1 MPIKPVLGVTMG
13 DPAGVGPEVILKALQ
28 SPPPGCRV
36 IVLGD
41 LAVLQETATRL
52 ASALRPHQW
61 QVGDALPTDAR
72 QIPVLALSQ
81 LAPAERIPGQPTRA
95 GGEASYRYVENGVRF
110 ALDGTLDGLVTAPI
124 SKAMWQAAGHAYP
137 GHTELLAAL
146 TDTAEVRM
154 MLDGSPPSLLGGRPE
169 LVEGRGD
176 KKPLR
181 VILVTTH
188 LPLAQVPCALSCE
201 RIAKTITVA
210 ATHLRRFYGLPRP
223 RLAVAGLNP
232 HAGEAGAFG
241 DEEQRLIQPA
251 VERARGTGC
260 NVVGPLPA
268 DTVFVRAVR
277 GEFDA
282 VICQYHDQA
291 LIPLKLLSWEDGVN
305 VTLGLPIIRT
315 SPDHGTAFDIAG
327 HNKASPNSM
336 QAALGLAAEMT
347 QRTRTAR

>member
-1 MPIKPVLGVTMG
+1 MG

-41 LAVLQETATRL
+41 LIVLQETAARL
-52 ASALRPHQW
+52 ASSLRPYPW
-61 QVGDALPTDAR
+61 RPDDALPTDAQR
-72 QIPVLALSQ
+72 LPVLALSR
-81 LAPAERIPGQPTRA
+81 LAPANRIPGQPTRA
-95 GGEASYRYVENGVRF
+95 GGDASFRYVENGVRLT
-110 ALDGTLDGLVTAPI
+110 LDGTLDGLVTAPI
-124 SKAMWQAAGHAYP
+124 SKALWQAAGHAYP

-154 MLDGSPPSLLGGRPE
+154 MLAG
-169 LVEGRGD
+169 
-176 KKPLR
+176 KQLR

-188 LPLAQVPCALSCE
+188 LPLAQVPRALSCE
-201 RIAKTITVA
+201 RIEQTITIA
-210 ATHLRRFYGLPRP
+210 TTHLRRFYGLSQP

-251 VERARGTGC
+251 VERTRSAGC

-327 HNKASPNSM
+327 HNTASPRSM
-336 QAALGLAAEMT
+336 QAALRLAAAMA
-347 QRTRTAR
+347 QRTRTAG

>member
-1 MPIKPVLGVTMG
+1 MSETFPLLGVTMG

-28 SPPPGCRV
+28 SPLPGCRV
-36 IVLGD
+36 ILLGD

-52 ASALRPHQW
+52 VSALCPYEW
-61 QVGDALPTDAR
+61 QTGNALPTDAR
-72 QIPVLALSQ
+72 QIPVLALSR
-81 LAPAERIPGQPTRA
+81 LAPTERISGQPTRA
-95 GGEASYRYVENGVRF
+95 GGDASYRYVESGVRLT
-110 ALDGTLDGLVTAPI
+110 LDGTLDGLVTAPI
-124 SKAMWQAAGHAYP
+124 SKAMWQAAGHVYP

-154 MLDGSPPSLLGGRPE
+154 MLDGSPPPFSGDRPE
-169 LVEGRGD
+169 PVEGRGD
-176 KKPLR
+176 TKPLR

-188 LPLAQVPCALSCE
+188 IPLAQVPQSLSCE
-201 RIAKTITVA
+201 RIEKTITIA
-210 ATHLRRFYGLPRP
+210 ATHLQRFYGLPQP

-232 HAGEAGAFG
+232 HAGEAGTFG

-251 VERARGTGC
+251 VKQARSTGC
-260 NVVGPLPA
+260 HIVGPLPA

-282 VICQYHDQA
+282 VVCQYHDQA

-327 HNKASPNSM
+327 HNKASPCSM
-336 QAALGLAAEMT
+336 QAALRLAAAMT
-347 QRTRTAR
+347 QQTAR